1 MQSHNAQ
8 LYQPD
13 IVIFFQNRPKPN
25 KEQKP

>member
-8 LYQPD
+8 LYQLG
-13 IVIFFQNRPKPN
+13 IVTFFRTVPKPN